1 MAYQSDSTS
10 RHSNAYNL
18 FILLLTIFSLIL
30 MLLLLLPLDKDTL
43 ILLQLYDIL
52 ICAIFLVD
60 FLINLKV
67 ASNKS
72 EYFIR
77 ERGWLDLIGSIPSM
91 GVLFKYSGLLRLA
104 RLSRFE
110 LILRDRRGKGEEGMV
125 ADVIK
130 HRHRYVGYITL
141 LLTIIVL
148 TTTSALVLQFESQAP
163 NASITTGWDAFWFSI
178 VTITTVGYGD
188 FYPVTFMGQFIT
200 LVTMISGVGIIAVLA
215 NLMSRLL
222 IGSPNGLEED
232 DAAAMV
238 TTPTVE
244 QEIVSINEKLEELRQ
259 LLKDQNSQN
268 SPEENS

>member
-10 RHSNAYNL
+10 KHSNAYNL
-18 FILLLTIFSLIL
+18 FILLLTIFSLVL

-52 ICAIFLVD
+52 ICFIFLVD

-110 LILRDRRGKGEEGMV
+110 RILRDRRGKGEEGMV

-148 TTTSALVLQFESQAP
+148 TTTSALVLQFESRAP

-178 VTITTVGYGD
+178 VTITTVGYGE
-188 FYPVTFMGQFIT
+188 FYPVTFMGQFVT
-200 LVTMISGVGIIAVLA
+200 LLIMISGVGIIAVLA
-215 NLMSRLL
+215 SLMSRML
-222 IGSPNGLEED
+222 IGQPPGLEEGEAPD
-232 DAAAMV
+232 PA
-238 TTPTVE
+238 TTLTVE
-244 QEIVSINEKLEELRQ
+244 QEIASINGKLEEMQQ
-259 LLKDQNSQN
+259 LLKKMDSEKAAEDD
-268 SPEENS
+268 S